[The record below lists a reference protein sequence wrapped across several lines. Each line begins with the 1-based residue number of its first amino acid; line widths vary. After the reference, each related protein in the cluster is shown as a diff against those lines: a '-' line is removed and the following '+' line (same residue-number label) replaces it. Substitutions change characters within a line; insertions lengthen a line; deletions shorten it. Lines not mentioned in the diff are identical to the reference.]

1 MTIRLFHQN
10 FSWKWFLQKIYE
22 KFTKLFSWKFREII
36 FHKKTSRITWYAS
49 TWKKKCGG
57 GDFSWCKKRKFGG
70 GKKLRT
76 PSFMYIGVKSPGD
89 WCIFPID
96 QTIIISKTNLTHGPQ
111 WIRKIQNKPKKLM
124 KWNGINFTKNYFSF
138 KIFPLIL
145 PDFNHYGKYSKKKI

>member
-1 MTIRLFHQN
+1 MIFTKDLR
-10 FSWKWFLQKIYE
+10 KIYE
-22 KFTKLFSWKFREII
+22 II
-36 FHKKTSRITWYAS
+36 FMKISWNYFSQKKLQESLDMPLHKKSVVVVIFRDV
-49 TWKKKCGG
+49 KNENLEE
-57 GDFSWCKKRKFGG
+57 